1 MLIKILS
8 ELGRRMDEHSE
19 NLNTELESKEES
31 NRTKEYNKYTEKK
44 YTRVVVQKAR

>member
-31 NRTKEYNKYTEKK
+31 NRTKEYNNRNLEIY
-44 YTRVVVQKAR
+44 